1 MYPFRFIVAVD
12 VDAASLPEAYKKLRT
27 QLDKATSKSHRGE
40 IGWET
45 TDEAFDSQGNRIDP
59 DELQDVISS
68 SIDSMIADGT
78 IQE

>member
-12 VDAASLPEAYKKLRT
+12 VDAVSLPEAYKKLRT
-27 QLDKATSKSHRGE
+27 QLDKTTSESSRGE

-45 TDEAFDSQGNRIDP
+45 TDEAFDNQGNQIDP